1 MIEVLR
7 DLTVLAIGG
16 HSLLDPGLP
25 PSVDNQF
32 AVTARAMK
40 PVAELL
46 RSGQKVLMTHG
57 NGPQVGFLQMRS
69 ELSRDALH
77 TVPLDSLVADT
88 QGSLGYM
95 IQRALREELRV
106 LGDDVEVVTLVT
118 EVEVDALD
126 EAFEEPTKPIGR
138 FYDADTAKQMSWE
151 HGWTFVDDA
160 GRGFRR
166 VVASPNPV
174 RIVQFDT
181 IRALVDSGVQVI
193 CCGGGG
199 IPISRQEDGSA
210 VGVECVIDKDR
221 VSARL
226 AVELG
231 VARFVVTTGVD
242 AVYRGYQSDA
252 PERIAT
258 MTVEQVRAMARA
270 GEFPRGSMRP
280 KMDAALYYLN
290 RCIQGEFILCR
301 PDDLIAALAGTKGT
315 RIYNE
320 KREKV

>member
-1 MIEVLR
+1 MLEPQR
-7 DLTVLAIGG
+7 DLIVLAIGG
-16 HSLLDPGLP
+16 HSLLDPSLP

-32 AVTARAMK
+32 AVTARAMQ

-46 RSGQKVLMTHG
+46 RRGQRLLITHG
-57 NGPQVGFLQMRS
+57 NGPQVGYLQMRC
-69 ELSRDALH
+69 ELSRDELH

-106 LGDDVEVVTLVT
+106 LGDDIEVVTLVT
-118 EVEVDALD
+118 EVEVDPLD
-126 EAFEEPTKPIGR
+126 QAFEEPTKPIGR
-138 FYDADTAKQMSWE
+138 FYDVDTAKAMSWE
-151 HGWTFVDDA
+151 HGWTFIDDA

-181 IRALVDSGVQVI
+181 IQTLVERGVQVI

-199 IPISRQEDGSA
+199 IPISRKDDGSA
-210 VGVECVIDKDR
+210 IGVECVIDKDR

-226 AVELG
+226 AVEMG
-231 VARFVVTTGVD
+231 VNRFVVTTGVD
-242 AVYRGYQSDA
+242 AVYRGYQTEQ
-252 PERIAT
+252 PERLAT
-258 MTVEQVRAMARA
+258 MTAKQVREMAHA

-301 PDDLIAALAGTKGT
+301 PEDLLAALDGTKGT

-320 KREKV
+320 KREKA